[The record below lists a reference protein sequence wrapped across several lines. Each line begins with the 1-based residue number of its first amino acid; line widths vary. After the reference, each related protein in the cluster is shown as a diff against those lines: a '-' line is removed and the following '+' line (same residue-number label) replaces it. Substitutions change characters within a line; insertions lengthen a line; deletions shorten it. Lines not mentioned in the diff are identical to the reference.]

1 MAAGSPP
8 PWDELLTGWD
18 ELLAG
23 PFNIHLVTT
32 HNSVL
37 LAAMR
42 DTLNLTDGEFHRV
55 MRADHFRLTRNL
67 DELGITYSSLAK
79 ALVPDHRRREIALLF
94 DSAVA
99 SLSSNGFYGIDV
111 AEAWIAGLPR
121 LRKGVPVNSILRG
134 DILHD
139 SAHEVQAAM
148 DKSVVYQQPF
158 TVIHPSQVYC
168 VYVTNLS
175 KEQAATLTASAA
187 EHPAYVGH
195 ADCTDRSALK
205 ELLGLSLMNSGLRV
219 GDMILEGVAEE
230 GGTPNGAGLP
240 FEALGF
246 TPTAVIDSLFLPF
259 LGYRINSH
267 LTGQNREDN
276 CLALATLN
284 PDAGYLESPEIW
296 MTPGRYGYLQDG
308 KHRDS
313 VEQAGLLHLNQ
324 PVLEVAVSKLVAQ
337 GYLYNLRLDAYGNL
351 LYTALV
357 DVEVEDGRYRTFTI
371 GLRFNPDDKRI
382 ELMTFF

>member
-1 MAAGSPP
+1 MAADSP
-8 PWDELLTGWD
+8 TTWD

-23 PFNIHLVTT
+23 PFNIHSVST
-32 HNSVL
+32 HNSLL

-42 DTLNLTDGEFHRV
+42 DTFNLTDDAFHRM
-55 MRADHFRLTRNL
+55 MRADHLRLTRAL
-67 DELGITYSSLAK
+67 DDLGIAYSSLAK
-79 ALVPDHRRREIALLF
+79 ALIPDHRRREIVLLF

-111 AEAWIAGLPR
+111 AEAWVAGLPR
-121 LRKGVPVNSILRG
+121 PRKGFPVNSILRG

-139 SAHEVQAAM
+139 SADEVQAAM
-148 DKSVVYQQPF
+148 DKSVVYHRPF

-175 KEQAATLTASAA
+175 KDQANALTSSAA
-187 EHPAYVGH
+187 EHPAYVGY
-195 ADCTDRSALK
+195 ADCTDRSVLK
-205 ELLGLSLMNSGLRV
+205 THLGLSLMNSGLRV
-219 GDMILEGVAEE
+219 GDMILEGVSEIGAE
-230 GGTPNGAGLP
+230 PNGAGLP
-240 FEALGF
+240 LEALGF
-246 TPTAVIDSLFLPF
+246 TPTAVIDTLFLPF

-276 CLALATLN
+276 RSALATLS
-284 PDAGYLESPEIW
+284 PDAAHLESPDIW

-308 KHRDS
+308 KHRIS
-313 VEQAGLLHLNQ
+313 VEQAGLLHLDQ
-324 PVLEVAVSKLVAQ
+324 PALEAAVSKLVAQ
-337 GYLYNLRLDAYGNL
+337 GHLYNLRLDGYGNL

-371 GLRFNPDDKRI
+371 GLRFNPEDKRV
-382 ELMTFF
+382 ELTTFF

>member
-1 MAAGSPP
+1 MAANSP
-8 PWDELLTGWD
+8 TTWD

-23 PFNIHLVTT
+23 PFNIHVVTT
-32 HNSVL
+32 HNSVV

-42 DTLNLTDGEFHRV
+42 DTLDLTDEAFHRM

-67 DELGITYSSLAK
+67 GELGIAYSSLAK

-99 SLSSNGFYGIDV
+99 SLSSRGFYGIDV

-121 LRKGVPVNSILRG
+121 PRKGVPVNSILRG

-139 SAHEVQAAM
+139 SADQVQAAM
-148 DKSVVYQQPF
+148 DVSVVYDRPF
-158 TVIHPSQVYC
+158 TVIHPSQVYV

-175 KEQAATLTASAA
+175 EEQGNTLTASAA
-187 EHPAYVGH
+187 EHPAYIGH

-205 ELLGLSLMNSGLRV
+205 EHLGLSLMNSGLRV
-219 GDMILEGVAEE
+219 GDMILEGVSENGAE
-230 GGTPNGAGLP
+230 PNGAGLP

-246 TPTAVIDSLFLPF
+246 TPTAVIDTQFLPF
-259 LGYRINSH
+259 LGYHINSH
-267 LTGQNREDN
+267 LTGMNREDN
-276 CLALATLN
+276 GLALTTLS
-284 PDAGYLESPEIW
+284 PDAAYLESPDIW

-313 VEQAGLLHLNQ
+313 MEQAGLLHLSQ
-324 PVLEVAVSKLVAQ
+324 PALEVAVSKLVAQ
-337 GYLYNLRLDAYGNL
+337 GYLYNLRLNEYGDL
-351 LYTALV
+351 LYMALV
-357 DVEVEDGRYRTFTI
+357 DIEVEGRYRTFTI
-371 GLRFNPDDKRI
+371 GLRFKLEDKRV
-382 ELMTFF
+382 ELTTFF

>member
-1 MAAGSPP
+1 MAADSPTT
-8 PWDELLTGWD
+8 WE

-32 HNSVL
+32 HNNLL

-42 DTLNLTDGEFHRV
+42 DTFNLTDEAFHRM
-55 MRADHFRLTRNL
+55 MRADHLRVTRTLAEL
-67 DELGITYSSLAK
+67 DIAYSSLAK
-79 ALVPDHRRREIALLF
+79 ALMPDHRRREIALLF

-121 LRKGVPVNSILRG
+121 PRKGVPVNSILRG

-139 SAHEVQAAM
+139 CADEVQAAM
-148 DKSVVYQQPF
+148 DESVVYHQPF

-175 KEQAATLTASAA
+175 EEQANTLTASAA
-187 EHPAYVGH
+187 EHPAYIGH

-205 ELLGLSLMNSGLRV
+205 EHLGLSLMNSGLRV
-219 GDMILEGVAEE
+219 GDMILEGVCESGAE
-230 GGTPNGAGLP
+230 PNGAGLP

-246 TPTAVIDSLFLPF
+246 TPTAVIDTLFLPF

-276 CLALATLN
+276 RSALATLS
-284 PDAGYLESPEIW
+284 PDAAHLESPDIW

-313 VEQAGLLHLNQ
+313 MEQAGLLHLKQ
-324 PVLEVAVSKLVAQ
+324 PALDVAVSKLVAQ
-337 GYLYNLRLDAYGNL
+337 GHLYNLRLDTYGNL

-357 DVEVEDGRYRTFTI
+357 DVEMEDGRYRTFTI
-371 GLRFNPDDKRI
+371 GLRFNPKDKRV

>member
-1 MAAGSPP
+1 MADDS
-8 PWDELLTGWD
+8 LTTWD

-23 PFNIHLVTT
+23 PFNIHMVTT
-32 HNSVL
+32 HNSVV

-42 DTLNLTDGEFHRV
+42 DTLDLTDEAIYRE
-55 MRADHFRLTRNL
+55 MRADYFRLTRNL
-67 DELGITYSSLAK
+67 DELGIAYHGLAK

-94 DSAVA
+94 DSDVA
-99 SLSSNGFYGIDV
+99 SLSSGGFYGIHV

-121 LRKGVPVNSILRG
+121 PRKGVPVNSILRG
-134 DILHD
+134 DILYD
-139 SAHEVQAAM
+139 SADGVQAAM
-148 DKSVVYQQPF
+148 DQSVVYQQPF

-175 KEQAATLTASAA
+175 KEQANTLTASAA
-187 EHPAYVGH
+187 EHPAYIGY
-195 ADCTDRSALK
+195 ADCTDRSAFK

-219 GDMILEGVAEE
+219 GDMILEGVAEN
-230 GGTPNGAGLP
+230 GAAPNGAGLP

-246 TPTAVIDSLFLPF
+246 TPAAVIDTQFLPF

-267 LTGQNREDN
+267 LTGMNREDN
-276 CLALATLN
+276 DLALAMLS
-284 PDAGYLESPEIW
+284 PDAAFLESPDIW

-308 KHRDS
+308 RHRDS
-313 VEQAGLLHLNQ
+313 MEQAGLLHLSQ
-324 PVLEVAVSKLVAQ
+324 PELEAAVTKLVAQ
-337 GYLYNLRLDAYGNL
+337 GHLYNLRLNEYGDL

-357 DVEVEDGRYRTFTI
+357 DIEAEGRYRTFTI
-371 GLRFNPDDKRI
+371 GLRFNPRDKRV

>member
-1 MAAGSPP
+1 MADSP
-8 PWDELLTGWD
+8 TTWD

-23 PFNIHLVTT
+23 PFNIPLVTT
-32 HNSVL
+32 HNSVV

-42 DTLNLTDGEFHRV
+42 DTLDLTDEMFHRM
-55 MRADHFRLTRNL
+55 MRADHLRLSQNL
-67 DELGITYSSLAK
+67 GELGIAYSSLAK

-99 SLSSNGFYGIDV
+99 SLSSGGFYGIDV

-139 SAHEVQAAM
+139 SADQVQAAM
-148 DKSVVYQQPF
+148 DKTVDYHQPF
-158 TVIHPSQVYC
+158 TVIHPSQVYV
-168 VYVTNLS
+168 VYVTNLTE
-175 KEQAATLTASAA
+175 EQGNTLTASAA
-187 EHPAYVGH
+187 EHPAYIGH

-205 ELLGLSLMNSGLRV
+205 EHLGLSLMNSGLRV
-219 GDMILEGVAEE
+219 GDMILEGVSDY
-230 GGTPNGAGLP
+230 GDGPNGAQLP

-246 TPTAVIDSLFLPF
+246 TPTAVINTQFLPF

-267 LTGQNREDN
+267 LTGMNREDN
-276 CLALATLN
+276 RLALATLS
-284 PDAGYLESPEIW
+284 PDAAYLEAPDIW

-313 VEQAGLLHLNQ
+313 MEQAGLLHLSQ
-324 PVLEVAVSKLVAQ
+324 PALEVAVSKLVAQ
-337 GYLYNLRLDAYGNL
+337 GYLYNLRLNEYGDL

-357 DVEVEDGRYRTFTI
+357 DVEVEGRYRTFTI
-371 GLRFNPDDKRI
+371 GLRFKPEDGRV